1 MSPVSSRKVSD
12 PGARVQVPFTLSDTW
27 TCAGALYWDTHE
39 TRRSPCATGRVSV
52 TPTAETCPVEN
63 AIPWTKATGGG
74 RVVVVVVE
82 AVVVVVVAGRVV
94 VVVVAGRVVVVV
106 VAGGGVVVAVAGR
119 VVDAGAAA
127 RAVAAA
133 VVGDVA
139 AVLGAGAG
147 LASGELPC

>member
-74 RVVVVVVE
+74 RVVVVVVA

-94 VVVVAGRVVVVV
+94 VVVVAGRVAVVVVAGRVVIVVVAGRVVVVV
-106 VAGGGVVVAVAGR
+106 VAGRVVLVVV
-119 VVDAGAAA
+119 
-127 RAVAAA
+127 
-133 VVGDVA
+133 
-139 AVLGAGAG
+139 
-147 LASGELPC
+147 

>member
-74 RVVVVVVE
+74 RGGVVVVPPEAGAAVVVRGAVVGVVGRVGVVVVVVE
-82 AVVVVVVAGRVV
+82 
-94 VVVVAGRVVVVV
+94 
-106 VAGGGVVVAVAGR
+106 
-119 VVDAGAAA
+119 VVDAP
-127 RAVAAA
+127 VAAA
-133 VVGDVA
+133 V
-139 AVLGAGAG
+139 
-147 LASGELPC
+147 

>member
-12 PGARVQVPFTLSDTW
+12 PGARVQVPFTRSDTW
-27 TCAGALYWDTHE
+27 TCAEALYWDTHE

-82 AVVVVVVAGRVV
+82 AAVVVVVVGRVVVGVVGGEVGVVVVAGRAVEV
-94 VVVVAGRVVVVV
+94 GGAVRWGGW
-106 VAGGGVVVAVAGR
+106 GGGRGV
-119 VVDAGAAA
+119 
-127 RAVAAA
+127 
-133 VVGDVA
+133 
-139 AVLGAGAG
+139 
-147 LASGELPC
+147 

>member
-94 VVVVAGRVVVVV
+94 VVVVAGRVVVVE
-106 VAGGGVVVAVAGR
+106 VAGR
-119 VVDAGAAA
+119 
-127 RAVAAA
+127 AV
-133 VVGDVA
+133 VA
-139 AVLGAGAG
+139 AVAVGVAAVRV
-147 LASGELPC
+147 AA

>member
-94 VVVVAGRVVVVV
+94 VVVVAGAAGGVGVAVRGAGGRGERGGGGGAGGVAGGA
-106 VAGGGVVVAVAGR
+106 AGGGV
-119 VVDAGAAA
+119 D
-127 RAVAAA
+127 
-133 VVGDVA
+133 
-139 AVLGAGAG
+139 L
-147 LASGELPC
+147 

>member
-12 PGARVQVPFTLSDTW
+12 PGARVQVPFTRSDTW
-27 TCAGALYWDTHE
+27 TCAEALYWDTHT

-52 TPTAETCPVEN
+52 TSTAETCPVEN

-94 VVVVAGRVVVVV
+94 VGAVAVRVV
-106 VAGGGVVVAVAGR
+106 GGVAL
-119 VVDAGAAA
+119 
-127 RAVAAA
+127 AA
-133 VVGDVA
+133 VG
-139 AVLGAGAG
+139 GA
-147 LASGELPC
+147 P

>member
-27 TCAGALYWDTHE
+27 TCSGALYWDTHA
-39 TRRSPCATGRVSV
+39 TRRFPCATGRVSV
-52 TPTAETCPVEN
+52 TSTAETCPVEN

-106 VAGGGVVVAVAGR
+106 VAAAGGVTWSAKVP
-119 VVDAGAAA
+119 DA
-127 RAVAAA
+127 
-133 VVGDVA
+133 
-139 AVLGAGAG
+139 
-147 LASGELPC
+147 PP

>member
-12 PGARVQVPFTLSDTW
+12 PGAAVQVPFTLSATW
-27 TCAGALYWDTHE
+27 TSAGALYSDTHE

-106 VAGGGVVVAVAGR
+106 VAGRVVVVVVLVEVVDAPVVVVVVAAAGG
-119 VVDAGAAA
+119 VTWSAKVPAAA
-127 RAVAAA
+127 A
-133 VVGDVA
+133 
-139 AVLGAGAG
+139 
-147 LASGELPC
+147 

>member
-27 TCAGALYWDTHE
+27 TCSGALYWDTHA
-39 TRRSPCATGRVSV
+39 TRRFPCATGRVSV
-52 TPTAETCPVEN
+52 TSTAETCPVEN

-94 VVVVAGRVVVVV
+94 GVVVAGRVVGVV
-106 VAGGGVVVAVAGR
+106 VAGGGGVTWSAR
-119 VVDAGAAA
+119 VPDAPPWPTTT
-127 RAVAAA
+127 RQ
-133 VVGDVA
+133 
-139 AVLGAGAG
+139 
-147 LASGELPC
+147 

>member
-27 TCAGALYWDTHE
+27 TCSGALYWDTHA
-39 TRRSPCATGRVSV
+39 TRRFPCATGRVSL
-52 TPTAETCPVEN
+52 TSTAETCPVEN

-106 VAGGGVVVAVAGR
+106 VAG
-119 VVDAGAAA
+119 
-127 RAVAAA
+127 RAAAA
-133 VVGDVA
+133 VVAAAGGAAAVA
-139 AVLGAGAG
+139 ATRAAAVAARRRVERVSWE
-147 LASGELPC
+147 LA

>member
-12 PGARVQVPFTLSDTW
+12 PDARVQVPFTLSDTW
-27 TCAGALYWDTHE
+27 TCAGALYWDTHA
-39 TRRSPCATGRVSV
+39 TRRSPCATGRVSL
-52 TPTAETCPVEN
+52 TSTAETCPVEN

-106 VAGGGVVVAVAGR
+106 VAAAGGVTWTAKVP
-119 VVDAGAAA
+119 DA
-127 RAVAAA
+127 
-133 VVGDVA
+133 
-139 AVLGAGAG
+139 
-147 LASGELPC
+147 PP

>member
-12 PGARVQVPFTLSDTW
+12 PDARVQVPFTLSDTW
-27 TCAGALYWDTHE
+27 TCAGALYWDTHT

-52 TPTAETCPVEN
+52 TSTAETCPVEN

-82 AVVVVVVAGRVV
+82 AVVVVVVAVRVV

-106 VAGGGVVVAVAGR
+106 VAGGVVGVVVAGGGVVHVGGGR
-119 VVDAGAAA
+119 
-127 RAVAAA
+127 
-133 VVGDVA
+133 
-139 AVLGAGAG
+139 GAGG
-147 LASGELPC
+147 VGGGRGGREG

>member
-106 VAGGGVVVAVAGR
+106 VLVEVVDARVVVVVVAAAGG
-119 VVDAGAAA
+119 VTWSAKVPAA
-127 RAVAAA
+127 
-133 VVGDVA
+133 
-139 AVLGAGAG
+139 
-147 LASGELPC
+147 PP

>member
-82 AVVVVVVAGRVV
+82 AVVVVVVVGGVV
-94 VVVVAGRVVVVV
+94 VVVVAGRVVGVVV
-106 VAGGGVVVAVAGR
+106 RLEVVDAPLGVVAVATAG
-119 VVDAGAAA
+119 GAA
-127 RAVAAA
+127 VT
-133 VVGDVA
+133 
-139 AVLGAGAG
+139 AG
-147 LASGELPC
+147 LRAGPRTPRRTPLD

>member
-27 TCAGALYWDTHE
+27 TCSGALYWDTHA
-39 TRRSPCATGRVSV
+39 TRRFPCATGRVSV
-52 TPTAETCPVEN
+52 TSTAETCPVEN

-82 AVVVVVVAGRVV
+82 AVVVVVEAVV

-106 VAGGGVVVAVAGR
+106 VAAAGGVTWSAKVP
-119 VVDAGAAA
+119 DA
-127 RAVAAA
+127 
-133 VVGDVA
+133 
-139 AVLGAGAG
+139 
-147 LASGELPC
+147 PP

>member
-82 AVVVVVVAGRVV
+82 AVVVVVVA
-94 VVVVAGRVVVVV
+94 AGGVGVG
-106 VAGGGVVVAVAGR
+106 VAGGAV
-119 VVDAGAAA
+119 
-127 RAVAAA
+127 
-133 VVGDVA
+133 VA
-139 AVLGAGAG
+139 AVPAWLVAGA
-147 LASGELPC
+147 